1 MLRRPAGPKPSNT
14 AACPAGYLAGY
25 SAGYSEAGGNP
36 KVGAWGGEAT

>member
-1 MLRRPAGPKPSNT
+1 MLRRPAGPKPSKT
-14 AACPAGYLAGY
+14 AAYPAGY